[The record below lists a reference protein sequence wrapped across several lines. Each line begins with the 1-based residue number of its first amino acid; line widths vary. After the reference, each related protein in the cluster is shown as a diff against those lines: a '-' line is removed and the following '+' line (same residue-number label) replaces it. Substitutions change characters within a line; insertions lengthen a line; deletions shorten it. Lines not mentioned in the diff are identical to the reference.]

1 MTDWH
6 LLFQAQQEL
15 RDTLSPEF
23 AYLAFTPFANFF
35 GESTMQQ
42 TLRNYDLIKELCKEY
57 IEERSATGCPIPG
70 NFFLNKLLKY

>member
-1 MTDWH
+1 
-6 LLFQAQQEL
+6 
-15 RDTLSPEF
+15 
-23 AYLAFTPFANFF
+23 
-35 GESTMQQ
+35 MQQ